1 MKVVPRFFPFFD
13 APPVTPALE
22 SARGGGV
29 PEILD
34 PSSTGTE
41 LLIPFLIA
49 VVPRTGIATGP
60 VGARAKVEETSGHGG
75 DTDEDIDNEARELRV
90 VVAVCNT
97 TGLGTGV
104 STERKKHTGIS
115 LTTDGLRRRVR
126 R

>member
-1 MKVVPRFFPFFD
+1 MKVVPRFFPFFV

-29 PEILD
+29 PEMLD

-41 LLIPFLIA
+41 PLIPFFIA

-60 VGARAKVEETSGHGG
+60 VGARVKVEETSGPGG
-75 DTDEDIDNEARELRV
+75 DTDEDMDSEARELRV
-90 VVAVCNT
+90 VDAVCST

-104 STERKKHTGIS
+104 STK
-115 LTTDGLRRRVR
+115 
-126 R
+126 